1 MPKLTRF
8 EDLTCW
14 QEARKIVKDIYKIC
28 RINEFRKDFGLA
40 DQAKRASVSIMA
52 NIAEGFSRRSNKE
65 FIQFLFI
72 SMSSAA
78 EVQNHL
84 YVALDQKYIDQDQF
98 NEIYEQINKTAM
110 LISGLIRYL
119 RTRQTRQTKQTRQT
133 RQTR

>member
-14 QEARKIVKDIYKIC
+14 QEARKVVNDIYKVC
-28 RINEFRKDFGLA
+28 RINEFRKDYGLS
-40 DQAKRASVSIMA
+40 DQVKRSAVSIMA

-98 NEIYEQINKTAM
+98 NKIYDNINKTAM

-119 RTRQTRQTKQTRQT
+119 RTRQTRQTRQT
-133 RQTR
+133 R